1 MINEKWK
8 CFFNSFRGK
17 ILLIFFIF
25 SLASSV
31 MLGSFCYTGVYNQML
46 SSTVDYSGALANQI
60 SRNTSMILE
69 ETSRILMIGNSS
81 SVSGFLYDE
90 GNRHETTMELIVMM
104 KLYRESA
111 VFSED
116 IQNFYILGNDGV
128 CFNEKRGIYQ
138 IERHEKSQYIYDMI
152 LNHENEL
159 LVLSSREMGWE
170 EEDCFVIGQKIRQTW
185 TNKTIG
191 IIAIEMK
198 AHAVQSVYM
207 DEVLGETGYFSLYDK
222 DGREMFSEEGSRETE
237 GINLREEVFVN
248 EAGSYQEK
256 AGGNTELIV
265 YDSIANTGWRIVG
278 HVPLRELM
286 APVYKLGV
294 LFLVAILLT
303 LVFLG
308 ALYYYLSR
316 RITDPI
322 TELKEKMLLA
332 EQGDMDATVMVT
344 SKDEISILQRQ
355 YNRMLSHIKVLMEE
369 NIEEQRNLQKAEL
382 KALQAQINPHF
393 LYNTLE
399 LVIWLAASEENDQVI
414 EVVDKLAIFFKTGLS
429 KGVEWISVEKEIEHV
444 ESYLSIQQCRYSD
457 LLSFEICMEPDIC
470 QYFMLKMLLQPIVE
484 NALYHGIKN
493 RENGGKIT
501 IAGKEENG
509 YLLFEVADT
518 GCGME
523 PAILEDL
530 QQKIRENV
538 LPYTDH
544 ENGFGIYNVNRRIR
558 LYYGE
563 DCGLTIWSE
572 RDSGTKVT
580 IKLKKHAEGSSHV

>member
-1 MINEKWK
+1 
-8 CFFNSFRGK
+8 
-17 ILLIFFIF
+17 
-25 SLASSV
+25 
-31 MLGSFCYTGVYNQML
+31 
-46 SSTVDYSGALANQI
+46 
-60 SRNTSMILE
+60 
-69 ETSRILMIGNSS
+69 
-81 SVSGFLYDE
+81 
-90 GNRHETTMELIVMM
+90 MELIVMM

-278 HVPLRELM
+278 HVPLREMM

>member
-1 MINEKWK
+1 M
-8 CFFNSFRGK
+8 C
-17 ILLIFFIF
+17 
-25 SLASSV
+25 SSD
-31 MLGSFCYTGVYNQML
+31 L
-46 SSTVDYSGALANQI
+46 
-60 SRNTSMILE
+60 
-69 ETSRILMIGNSS
+69 
-81 SVSGFLYDE
+81 
-90 GNRHETTMELIVMM
+90 VMM

-393 LYNTLE
+393 LYNK
-399 LVIWLAASEENDQVI
+399 IGRA
-414 EVVDKLAIFFKTGLS
+414 
-429 KGVEWISVEKEIEHV
+429 HV
-444 ESYLSIQQCRYSD
+444 
-457 LLSFEICMEPDIC
+457 
-470 QYFMLKMLLQPIVE
+470 
-484 NALYHGIKN
+484 
-493 RENGGKIT
+493 
-501 IAGKEENG
+501 
-509 YLLFEVADT
+509 
-518 GCGME
+518 
-523 PAILEDL
+523 
-530 QQKIRENV
+530 
-538 LPYTDH
+538 
-544 ENGFGIYNVNRRIR
+544 
-558 LYYGE
+558 
-563 DCGLTIWSE
+563 
-572 RDSGTKVT
+572 
-580 IKLKKHAEGSSHV
+580 

>member
-222 DGREMFSEEGSRETE
+222 DGREMFSEG
-237 GINLREEVFVN
+237 
-248 EAGSYQEK
+248 
-256 AGGNTELIV
+256 
-265 YDSIANTGWRIVG
+265 
-278 HVPLRELM
+278 
-286 APVYKLGV
+286 
-294 LFLVAILLT
+294 
-303 LVFLG
+303 
-308 ALYYYLSR
+308 
-316 RITDPI
+316 
-322 TELKEKMLLA
+322 
-332 EQGDMDATVMVT
+332 
-344 SKDEISILQRQ
+344 
-355 YNRMLSHIKVLMEE
+355 
-369 NIEEQRNLQKAEL
+369 EQRNRR
-382 KALQAQINPHF
+382 N
-393 LYNTLE
+393 
-399 LVIWLAASEENDQVI
+399 
-414 EVVDKLAIFFKTGLS
+414 KLAGRGLC
-429 KGVEWISVEKEIEHV
+429 K
-444 ESYLSIQQCRYSD
+444 
-457 LLSFEICMEPDIC
+457 
-470 QYFMLKMLLQPIVE
+470 
-484 NALYHGIKN
+484 
-493 RENGGKIT
+493 
-501 IAGKEENG
+501 
-509 YLLFEVADT
+509 
-518 GCGME
+518 
-523 PAILEDL
+523 
-530 QQKIRENV
+530 
-538 LPYTDH
+538 
-544 ENGFGIYNVNRRIR
+544 
-558 LYYGE
+558 
-563 DCGLTIWSE
+563 
-572 RDSGTKVT
+572 
-580 IKLKKHAEGSSHV
+580 